1 MIIIILYGQD
11 LLMTTSLFH
20 NDVRGYLTES
30 YLGIK
35 LDVVDHVR
43 IIL

>member
-1 MIIIILYGQD
+1 
-11 LLMTTSLFH
+11 MTTSLFH

-35 LDVVDHVR
+35 LDIVDHVSTKFCS
-43 IIL
+43 